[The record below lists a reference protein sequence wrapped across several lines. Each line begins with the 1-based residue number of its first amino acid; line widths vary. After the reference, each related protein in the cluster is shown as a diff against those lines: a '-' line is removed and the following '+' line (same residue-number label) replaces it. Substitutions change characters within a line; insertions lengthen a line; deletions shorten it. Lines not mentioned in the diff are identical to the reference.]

1 MTERSKRMKST
12 RVVRGEFLAL
22 ALASVLSC
30 VLAPLKN
37 VNMIRGLKANYSRE
51 FYEVDGEYICIK
63 GTKIAVDTI
72 KI

>member
-1 MTERSKRMKST
+1 
-12 RVVRGEFLAL
+12 
-22 ALASVLSC
+22 
-30 VLAPLKN
+30 
-37 VNMIRGLKANYSRE
+37 MIRGLKANYSRE

>member
-1 MTERSKRMKST
+1 MPGMSKNGNPPQGR
-12 RVVRGEFLAL
+12 AL
-22 ALASVLSC
+22 EGGV
-30 VLAPLKN
+30 K
-37 VNMIRGLKANYSRE
+37 MIRGLKANYSRE

>member
-1 MTERSKRMKST
+1 MKST

-22 ALASVLSC
+22 ALSC

>member
-1 MTERSKRMKST
+1 MKST
-12 RVVRGEFLAL
+12 RVMRGEFFAL
-22 ALASVLSC
+22 ALASALSC

-37 VNMIRGLKANYSRE
+37 ANMIRGLKANYSSK

>member
-1 MTERSKRMKST
+1 MPERSKRMKST
-12 RVVRGEFLAL
+12 RVVRGEFFAL
-22 ALASVLSC
+22 ALASALSC

-37 VNMIRGLKANYSRE
+37 ENMIRGLKANYSRK